1 MLIYENKEKKMREN
15 AGPWKLDCSFR
26 NYFTTL
32 WYYYYN
38 LIAPSDVGKED
49 LATIEE
55 DFNLKELFEG
65 TQCEFWRVFAG
76 KNELCDY
83 SIPVLFFRLFFV
95 HRVYFVMKIEYI
107 PFLNHVWI
115 FQGVP
120 EVYAPHD
127 LMHDPSI
134 RVLQEA
140 PRKPPGSLHR
150 GSYYN
155 EWGFLLLLSL

>member
-1 MLIYENKEKKMREN
+1 M
-15 AGPWKLDCSFR
+15 
-26 NYFTTL
+26 
-32 WYYYYN
+32 
-38 LIAPSDVGKED
+38 IATSDVGKED

-95 HRVYFVMKIEYI
+95 HRVYFVMKIENI

-115 FQGVP
+115 LQGVY
-120 EVYAPHD
+120 EVYAPHELMYD
-127 LMHDPSI
+127 LSM

-140 PRKPPGSLHR
+140 SIEAPILKWVGLHTT
-150 GSYYN
+150 Y
-155 EWGFLLLLSL
+155 F